1 MKQVNYLLFPFDS
14 PEGLAMHAIGLDG
27 RNHPYQRHGK
37 LFYKPWRNRFS
48 TSPGGPDY
56 EVWENFKAQGL
67 ADSLR
72 WSDCD
77 DNQTHETF
85 WLTRAG
91 LDWLGERLGIT
102 ILSMER

>member
-1 MKQVNYLLFPFDS
+1 MNYTDVPWNS
-14 PEGLAMHAIGLDG
+14 PEGIAMHTIGLGG
-27 RNHPYQRHGK
+27 RHKPYHRHGK
-37 LFYKPWRNRFS
+37 LYFKPWRNRFS

-56 EVWENFKAQGL
+56 EIWENFKAQGL

-72 WSDCD
+72 WGDYD
-77 DNQTHETF
+77 DNQIHETF

-102 ILSMER
+102 IHDVER